1 MNEVEIPLKLGG
13 IAAIKAELRDL
24 QGQIANA
31 GDADTMTELAQQAG
45 ALKDQIKD
53 ANEQVAIFATG
64 SKFEAVSNS
73 FGAIKGDLMSL
84 DFEGASEKAKIFAT
98 SLGNIKPD
106 DIGKAFKGLTSTIG
120 TIGKAFTSLGTTLM
134 ANPMFLIAAVIAGI
148 VAIVV
153 VLMQKLGYLDPIIEA
168 IGTAFDAV
176 IEIIKQ
182 FGESLGIVSAQTDE
196 FTKMQEANTEAN
208 KKMEESAVGV
218 ITTVNEVGTAFDLAK
233 EGVIS
238 KEEALATYNE
248 KLGDTFGAATTLA
261 EAEKLYVAKTQ
272 AYIEATMARA
282 RAEVFAKKAA
292 EADAAAIIA
301 KTKDQTTAIDK
312 TRDNIKKNST
322 LVNAIPIFGAIIT
335 ATNDLVG
342 GSEETLA
349 QKQKKRVKEKEKS
362 LKKESDMYGEEAK
375 KALETAIK
383 LEQANE
389 ISNKSQGKKTST
401 HKSNS
406 AARIKEAE
414 NEAKRLYDIEVKANE
429 ARIKK
434 EDEQFDLMNKLTL
447 SQQEQD
453 KLALM
458 QDYDKKFEIAEGNAE
473 LEKLLTE
480 QQKKDI
486 ADINKKY
493 ADEAEKKRI
502 EDADKLKAEEE
513 KKAAALK
520 QAQDLIFN
528 MNATQEEK
536 DIKALEEKY
545 KEEQKI
551 IGDNASAQLQLT
563 EKFEADKTAIENKY
577 TLEKIENAR
586 KEREAKLTLAADIAN
601 GINTVGAAFIK
612 DQKKLEKF
620 NKANAL
626 IQIGIDTAKAISS
639 LVAASQSNP
648 ANAVTFGAAGIAQ
661 FATGI
666 IQIATNVAKAKQILT
681 SGGSGTPS
689 GGGGGGGG
697 DTGSTPNVAQQV
709 PQAAQLFGSANTG
722 NVMSAGGG
730 TNNSSMT
737 VTAVVSE
744 TQVTNVQNKINK
756 INKNAEL

>member
-13 IAAIKAELRDL
+13 IAAIKAELRQL
-24 QGQIANA
+24 KGEIANA
-31 GDADTMTELAQQAG
+31 TDSESMAMLAQRAG
-45 ALKDQIKD
+45 ELKDQLDD
-53 ANEQVAIFATG
+53 ANEAVKTFATG
-64 SKFEAVSNS
+64 SKFEAVGNS
-73 FGAIKGDLMSL
+73 FSSMTSSLMSL
-84 DFEGASEKAKIFAT
+84 DFEEANQKAKTFAT
-98 SLGNIKPD
+98 TLGNIKPD
-106 DIGKAFKGLTSTIG
+106 DIGKAFKGLTGTIG
-120 TIGKAFTSLGTTLM
+120 TIGKAFVSLGTTIM
-134 ANPMFLIAAVIAGI
+134 ANPIFLIVSVITAI
-148 VAIVV
+148 VAVV
-153 VLMQKLGYLDPIIEA
+153 VILAQKLGYLDPIIEG
-168 IGTAFDAV
+168 IGTAFEAV
-176 IEIIKQ
+176 IEVIKA
-182 FGESLGIVSAQTDE
+182 FGESIGIAAAESEE
-196 FTKMQEANTEAN
+196 FKKIQEANAEAN
-208 KKMEESAVGV
+208 KAMEDSAVGV
-218 ITTVNEVGTAFDLAK
+218 ITTINEVGTAFDLAK

-248 KLGDTFGAATTLA
+248 KLGDTFGAATTLQEA
-261 EAEKLYVAKTQ
+261 EALYVAKTD

-312 TRDNIKKNST
+312 TRDGIKKNRT
-322 LVNAIPIFGAIIT
+322 LVNAIPIIGGIIT
-335 ATNDLVG
+335 LTNDLVA

-362 LKKESDMYGEEAK
+362 LKKEADMYNEEAK
-375 KALETAIK
+375 KSLETALK
-383 LEQANE
+383 LEKDNE
-389 ISNKSQGKKTST
+389 ITNKSQQKKTDT

-406 AARIKEAE
+406 DQRIKDAE
-414 NEAKRLYDIEVKANE
+414 REAKRLAEIERKANE
-429 ARIKK
+429 DRIKR
-434 EDEQFDLMNKLTL
+434 EDAQFDLMNKLTL

-453 KLALM
+453 KMALM
-458 QDYDKKFEIAEGNAE
+458 QDYDKKFELAEGNAE

-493 ADEAEKKRI
+493 ADEAEKKRQ

-528 MNATQEEK
+528 LNATQQEK
-536 DIKALEEKY
+536 DMRALEEKY

-551 IGDNASAQLQLT
+551 IGDNAAAQLQLT
-563 EKFEADKTAIENKY
+563 KKFEEDKTAIENKY
-577 TLEKIENAR
+577 TLEKIENAK
-586 KEREAKLTLAADIAN
+586 KEREAKLQLASDIAN
-601 GINTVGAAFIK
+601 GINEVGTAFIK

-626 IQIGIDTAKAISS
+626 IQIGIDTAKAISA
-639 LVAASQSNP
+639 LVAASQANP
-648 ANAVTFGAAGIAQ
+648 LNAPTAGLAGVAQ
-661 FATGI
+661 FASGI
-666 IQIATNVAKAKQILT
+666 IQIATNIAKAKQILT

-689 GGGGGGGG
+689 GGGGGGSSEAS
-697 DTGSTPNVAQQV
+697 STNVAQQV

-722 NVMSAGGG
+722 GTMSAGG
-730 TNNSSMT
+730 TSTESSMT